1 MNSENDDTDDT
12 NNDILWF
19 ETEAAA
25 FIGAPPPGSTAGL
38 PARVVQRIRR
48 RARPDRLLENFIFG
62 FFRNGRAGRLLP
74 CLRLCREDRLRP
86 LVSSEIAGCAASKG
100 LTSRPICP
108 RLAFEGN
115 AATLLN
121 DPACHP
127 AFGKSSENDGA
138 NQ

>member
-1 MNSENDDTDDT
+1 MRQLNAHSHNRAFVPIYEVRTNQRRKERYAEMKSESDDTDDP

-62 FFRNGRAGRLLP
+62 FFRNGVRAAFYL
-74 CLRLCREDRLRP
+74 
-86 LVSSEIAGCAASKG
+86 ACAY
-100 LTSRPICP
+100 
-108 RLAFEGN
+108 
-115 AATLLN
+115 AAKI
-121 DPACHP
+121 
-127 AFGKSSENDGA
+127 AFGLSLA
-138 NQ
+138 LR